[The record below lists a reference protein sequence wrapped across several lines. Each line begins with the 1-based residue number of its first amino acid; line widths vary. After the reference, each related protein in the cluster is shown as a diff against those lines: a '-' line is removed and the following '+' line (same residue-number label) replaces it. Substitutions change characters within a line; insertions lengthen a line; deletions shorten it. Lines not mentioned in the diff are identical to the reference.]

1 MLYQNADFEGIFI
14 IAIVAAFALLR
25 SENKTENK
33 ARPKDDVQSSSFVEN
48 LAKFLPKERPK
59 IGLKLSQRAIRSLWG
74 VPLKASLRQSPT
86 GMKLQSQTEE
96 KLLPSVLTTARSP
109 RRAA

>member
-59 IGLKLSQRAIRSLWG
+59 IELKLSQRAIRSLCG
-74 VPLKASLRQSPT
+74 VPLTASLRQSPA
-86 GMKLQSQTEE
+86 GMILQSQTEE
-96 KLLPSVLTTARSP
+96 KLLPSLLRPHEVPVA
-109 RRAA
+109 